1 MFRADTRIGSTRASP
16 ASWGVACSVACAL
29 MMAGCAADDPATLPP
44 VDGVPE
50 TVALGEF
57 PEPLSSTITVPP
69 PPTTLVAET
78 TAPTTEPREP
88 ITGPIGD
95 EVLGNRLLLIGDTV
109 LASTAPR
116 FDGEMC
122 DVLEAFG
129 WQAEIAAEPGRFV
142 EFGREVIDARI
153 GPEEPSWDA
162 VGVML
167 GNHFEGD
174 VDAFRAEFE
183 ALLVELDPRPVLIYT
198 LVEDDTF
205 QADLNEVIRD
215 LVRSHPHVVLLDW
228 AQIAA
233 DEADVILADT
243 PSGLSEEGRRRLA
256 LFTAATLGEPATTEA
271 AGCVPPVFVD
281 DSAIVL

>member
-1 MFRADTRIGSTRASP
+1 MFRADTRQLSTRAFLVS
-16 ASWGVACSVACAL
+16 SVAL
-29 MMAGCAADDPATLPP
+29 GSLVVGGCAGDDPVSLPA

-50 TVALGEF
+50 TVALGDF

-69 PPTTLVAET
+69 PPTLLAAET
-78 TAPTTEPREP
+78 TTPTTEPPRDP

-122 DVLEAFG
+122 EALEAFG
-129 WQAEIAAEPGRFV
+129 WQAEIAAEPGRFI
-142 EFGREVIDARI
+142 ELGREVVDARI
-153 GPEEPSWDA
+153 VPEKPEWDA
-162 VGVML
+162 VAIML
-167 GNHFEGD
+167 GNHFDGD

-183 ALLVELDPRPVLIYT
+183 ALLVEVEPRPVLVYT

-205 QADLNEVIRD
+205 QADLNHVIRD
-215 LVRSHPHVVLLDW
+215 LARTHPQVVLLDW

-233 DEADVILADT
+233 DDAEVILADT
-243 PSGLSEEGRRRLA
+243 PSGLSDEGRRRLA
-256 LFTAATLGEPATTEA
+256 LFTAATLGEPPETEA

>member
-1 MFRADTRIGSTRASP
+1 MFRADTRNGSTLALLAS
-16 ASWGVACSVACAL
+16 CAAAGSL
-29 MMAGCAADDPATLPP
+29 LLVGCADDDPLTLPP

-57 PEPLSSTITVPP
+57 PEPLTSTITIPP
-69 PPTTLVAET
+69 PPTLLAAET
-78 TAPTTEPREP
+78 TTPSTEPPRDP

-95 EVLGNRLLLIGDTV
+95 EVLGNRLLMIGDTV

-122 DVLEAFG
+122 EALEAFG

-142 EFGREVIDARI
+142 EFGREVVDARI
-153 GPEEPSWDA
+153 VPEEPEWDA
-162 VGVML
+162 LAIML

-183 ALLVELDPRPVLIYT
+183 ALLVELEPRPVLIYT

-205 QADLNEVIRD
+205 QADLNDVIRD
-215 LVRSHPHVVLLDW
+215 LARFHPQVVLLDW
-228 AQIAA
+228 ARIAA
-233 DEADVILADT
+233 DEAEVILADT
-243 PSGLSEEGRRRLA
+243 PSGLSDEGRRRLA
-256 LFTAATLGEPATTEA
+256 LFTAATLGEPPETEA
-271 AGCVPPVFVD
+271 AGCVPAVFVD